1 MREDGRDTACPAN
14 CVALVG
20 GEDDV
25 AYAYP
30 ELEGETKMGPTG
42 DEQGILDDLSGLE
55 RRQFLKAAAAALATG
70 AVRPEALFGIAPRL
84 RVAPEFAKLLN
95 SSPGGIFEDFIAVL
109 VNITV

>member
-1 MREDGRDTACPAN
+1 MTAFEAFGLQYGIARVREDGRDTACPAN

-42 DEQGILDDLSGLE
+42 DEQGI
-55 RRQFLKAAAAALATG
+55 
-70 AVRPEALFGIAPRL
+70 
-84 RVAPEFAKLLN
+84 
-95 SSPGGIFEDFIAVL
+95 
-109 VNITV
+109 